1 MPAKAIGE
9 RAMTDAERQARYRAA
24 RATGAPVIRTRRPAD
39 HRSRARR
46 WDDTVAELTKLQA
59 EYDAWLQNLPD
70 NLQDTA
76 TARSL
81 ARDQRTRPQR
91 ASGDRAAARLRPG
104 LTNQQTRT
112 ACTGGLVEPAMKLA
126 LQNRG

>member
-24 RATGAPVIRTRRPAD
+24 RASGAPVIRTRRPAD

-46 WDDTVAELTKLQA
+46 RNDTVAELTRLQA
-59 EYDAWLQNLPD
+59 EYDAWLQSLPE

-76 TARSL
+76 TAEAMRTISEL
-81 ARDQRTRPQR
+81 DLNELQAIVPPRGFGRD
-91 ASGDRAAARLRPG
+91 
-104 LTNQQTRT
+104 
-112 ACTGGLVEPAMKLA
+112 
-126 LQNRG
+126 

>member
-1 MPAKAIGE
+1 MPAKSIGE

-24 RATGAPVIRTRRPAD
+24 RASGAPVIRTRRPAD

-46 WDDTVAELTKLQA
+46 WDDTIAELTKLQA
-59 EYDAWLQNLPD
+59 EYDAWLQSLPE
-70 NLQDTA
+70 NLQDTRDR
-76 TARSL
+76 RSL

-104 LTNQQTRT
+104 LNAR
-112 ACTGGLVEPAMKLA
+112 
-126 LQNRG
+126 

>member
-24 RATGAPVIRTRRPAD
+24 RASGAPVIRTRRPAD

-46 WDDTVAELTKLQA
+46 WNDTVAELTRLQA
-59 EYDAWLQNLPD
+59 EYDAWLQSLPE

-76 TARSL
+76 TAEAMRTISEL
-81 ARDQRTRPQR
+81 DLNELQAIVPPRGFGRD
-91 ASGDRAAARLRPG
+91 
-104 LTNQQTRT
+104 
-112 ACTGGLVEPAMKLA
+112 
-126 LQNRG
+126 